1 MAQADRKLS
10 RGAGAGSP
18 TNGRGQLR
26 QIRAAPL
33 ECEQTACHG
42 RTRVE
47 AILASPPHTTGPL
60 GADRFA
66 GCRLAPSHAVGAE
79 QAQPELV
86 EEGARL
92 VGCEEGVERVST
104 AAQAR
109 RGSREGR
116 CAGTEVSRC
125 YSESPSSF
133 TYRAS
138 PVADVLLPT
147 KLFTLSAAF
156 PPRRRSCFRFGVL
169 CM

>member
-10 RGAGAGSP
+10 RGAGASTP
-18 TNGRGQLR
+18 TDGRGQLR

-33 ECEQTACHG
+33 ECEQTACHR

-92 VGCEEGVERVST
+92 VGCEEGASSAPAWVLGAEVP
-104 AAQAR
+104 
-109 RGSREGR
+109 R
-116 CAGTEVSRC
+116 CSG
-125 YSESPSSF
+125 
-133 TYRAS
+133 
-138 PVADVLLPT
+138 D
-147 KLFTLSAAF
+147 SA
-156 PPRRRSCFRFGVL
+156 RSCTLGL
-169 CM
+169 YTLTTCY

>member
-1 MAQADRKLS
+1 M
-10 RGAGAGSP
+10 
-18 TNGRGQLR
+18 
-26 QIRAAPL
+26 

-42 RTRVE
+42 RTCVE

-104 AAQAR
+104 VAR
-109 RGSREGR
+109 VARG
-116 CAGTEVSRC
+116 A
-125 YSESPSSF
+125 
-133 TYRAS
+133 
-138 PVADVLLPT
+138 VLARKFRIVLT
-147 KLFTLSAAF
+147 TVLAFTLLSF
-156 PPRRRSCFRFGVL
+156 
-169 CM
+169 

>member
-104 AAQAR
+104 VAR
-109 RGSREGR
+109 VARGAVLARKFRIVLTTVRAVTASDLLVL
-116 CAGTEVSRC
+116 TELL
-125 YSESPSSF
+125 
-133 TYRAS
+133 
-138 PVADVLLPT
+138 VL
-147 KLFTLSAAF
+147 
-156 PPRRRSCFRFGVL
+156 
-169 CM
+169 

>member
-66 GCRLAPSHAVGAE
+66 RCRLAPSHAVGAE

-104 AAQAR
+104 VAR
-109 RGSREGR
+109 VARG
-116 CAGTEVSRC
+116 A
-125 YSESPSSF
+125 
-133 TYRAS
+133 
-138 PVADVLLPT
+138 VLARKFRLVLT
-147 KLFTLSAAF
+147 TVLAFTLLS
-156 PPRRRSCFRFGVL
+156 S
-169 CM
+169 